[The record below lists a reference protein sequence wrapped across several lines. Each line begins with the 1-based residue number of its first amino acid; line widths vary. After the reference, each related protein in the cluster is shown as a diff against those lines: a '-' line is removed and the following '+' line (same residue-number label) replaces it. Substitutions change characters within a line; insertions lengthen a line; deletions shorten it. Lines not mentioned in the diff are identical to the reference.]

1 MWNLYESGYKQLLIE
16 MSDIIK
22 GIHKGETFVLS
33 KLYQLVL

>member
-16 MSDIIK
+16 MSDIIQ
-22 GIHKGETFVLS
+22 GIHKDETFVLS